1 MIKTPLLNQDS
12 SATATVFEFGDDRDS
27 VESDDGK
34 RSFLKSASDEFDCRQ
49 FRTKEFK
56 LDNQSER
63 ITVEKHKWEALEIQN
78 RVLKS
83 DLLQSTWHAKQL
95 ETKLASFEAKSL
107 NESRWSSSMV
117 NHFERLV
124 LKSKDKQQT
133 LKPTTINTKVDGTSQ
148 ELNNI
153 VIKLQN
159 ALSQSLQRVEELE
172 QVVELQHAK
181 LTNSHNRPEGD
192 LGYNLCKSGIENNMA
207 RINEIIEP
215 LATKSQIINELQQI
229 NYYLIECAF
238 NGIMRDPIKVENL
251 RSILLTLG
259 ISNVE
264 QYIAHTIPI
273 VYDFDY
279 LKLLFQGLSDELKI
293 KFNLYNVFN
302 GIRQENFTPI
312 FIIECENHVK
322 EMYLICSTFAPFYN
336 STRFGVYNYA
346 MPYAIG
352 RFPANLFSMRGNE

>member
-229 NYYLIECAF
+229 NIRVQEIIALKSVQ
-238 NGIMRDPIKVENL
+238 D
-251 RSILLTLG
+251 RSLL
-259 ISNVE
+259 E
-264 QYIAHTIPI
+264 QT
-273 VYDFDY
+273 
-279 LKLLFQGLSDELKI
+279 KLNIELKQLIVGMNLSAKRKETTDQLLI
-293 KFNLYNVFN
+293 KYNDL
-302 GIRQENFTPI
+302 R
-312 FIIECENHVK
+312 
-322 EMYLICSTFAPFYN
+322 
-336 STRFGVYNYA
+336 
-346 MPYAIG
+346 
-352 RFPANLFSMRGNE
+352 NEYSALVARHT